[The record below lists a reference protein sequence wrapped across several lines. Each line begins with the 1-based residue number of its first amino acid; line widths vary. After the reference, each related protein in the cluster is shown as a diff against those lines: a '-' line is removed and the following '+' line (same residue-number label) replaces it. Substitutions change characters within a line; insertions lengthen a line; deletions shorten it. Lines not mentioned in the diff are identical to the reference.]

1 MNRAIALAALALLE
15 RRQDFA
21 WVSILDTH
29 GSSPGHPGASMLV
42 TIDGLAAGT
51 IGGGPLEATCI
62 TAAKATIAE
71 QDQRL
76 LQFDSGELG
85 MTCGGGGQ
93 LLIEYV
99 GGASLPAHE
108 LFGALAQ
115 LWEEG
120 RRGWLV
126 TMLPEQ
132 HHLSLP
138 VHRCLVDSTGQVTGT
153 AVRPLKDLQA
163 LAARGGT
170 YDRPAAEDPA
180 RLYVQAVGTHGKA
193 YVFGAGHCG
202 HSLVPLLTTL
212 GFHTTVIDD
221 RPEFANQARFPTAD
235 RIQVADSFAGVMQLL
250 DVDDN
255 GYLIILTRGHAHD
268 QTVLAQALHTPA
280 AYIGMIGSS
289 MKVAETF
296 KALGEEGFSAEELA
310 RVHSPIGLSIGAET
324 PQEIAVSIAAELI
337 QVRSSRTG

>member
-71 QDQRL
+71 QDHRL
-76 LQFDSGELG
+76 LQFDSGQLG
-85 MTCGGGGQ
+85 MACGGGGHV
-93 LLIEYV
+93 LIEYLD
-99 GGASLPAHE
+99 GASLAAHE
-108 LFGALAQ
+108 LFDALAK
-115 LWEEG
+115 LWDQG
-120 RRGWLV
+120 LRGWLV
-126 TMLPEQ
+126 TVPPEQ
-132 HHLSLP
+132 SDLSLP
-138 VHRCLVDSTGQVTGT
+138 VRRCLVDSAGQVTGV
-153 AVRPLKDLQA
+153 AVRPLEQLQA
-163 LAARGGT
+163 LADRGGA
-170 YDRPAAEDPA
+170 YDSLAAEDPA
-180 RLYVQAVGTHGKA
+180 RLHVQALGTHGKA

-221 RPEFANQARFPTAD
+221 RAEFANQVRFPTAD
-235 RIQVADSFAGVMQLL
+235 RIQVAASFAGVMQLL

-280 AYIGMIGSS
+280 AYIGMIGSQK
-289 MKVAETF
+289 KVAKTF

-310 RVHSPIGLSIGAET
+310 RVHAPIGLSIGAET
-324 PQEIAVSIAAELI
+324 PEEIAVSIAAELI
-337 QVRSSRTG
+337 QVRSSRMG